1 MYKKLKYN
9 PQTGKGYKPIIKFNG
24 GRGAILCVKCRKIIK
39 EDLSVEEFLGKTD
52 LLFCND
58 CARELVMEFFKN
70 RKTNNKDYER
80 KEKRSAN
87 NVKKAKSK
95 KN

>member
-9 PQTGKGYKPIIKFNG
+9 PQTGKDYKPIIKFNG
-24 GRGAILCVKCRKIIK
+24 GRGAILCVKCRKILK
-39 EDLSVEEFLGKTD
+39 EDLSFEEFLGKTD

-58 CARELVMEFFKN
+58 CAKKIVIEFFKS
-70 RKTNNKDYER
+70 RKTNDKDYEKR
-80 KEKRSAN
+80 KKRSTDN
-87 NVKKAKSK
+87 FKKTKSK